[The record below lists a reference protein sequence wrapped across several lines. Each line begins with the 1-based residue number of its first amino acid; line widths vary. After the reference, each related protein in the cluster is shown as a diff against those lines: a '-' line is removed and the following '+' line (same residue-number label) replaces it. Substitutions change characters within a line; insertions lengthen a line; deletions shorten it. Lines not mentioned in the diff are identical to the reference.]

1 MRTKL
6 ILTILLG
13 LALWTV
19 VPVPVQA
26 CTEYVCEKKK
36 DNEEAYHNCIRDKKA
51 CLESKLQEVTAQ
63 KSTLSSTI
71 KIFTSKIAIQEVNI
85 TQTIAEIAKL
95 EREVDLLGQRI
106 ETLDFSLDQLT
117 GMLLARV
124 QHHYKQQKEQ
134 PSILVDLNRGIGGAT
149 THAKY
154 IQQASGQTAQIMHL
168 AEAQRQVYDQQK
180 DQKQIKQ
187 DQLAVK
193 QKLLQD
199 QKQELD
205 SQKAAQ
211 QRLLTQTQNSE
222 AEYQKQLAAVLAEYR
237 AIQAIISGG
246 GKENK
251 VGDVKAGDSVA
262 SVINGR
268 SCNSSNT
275 HLHFMVTKNGVAQNP
290 FTYLKSI
297 DARNCS
303 GSSCDSS
310 DGDAFNPSG
319 SWEWPV
325 AGPITLNQGYGST
338 WAVRHTWVSRIY
350 SLHNGIDINGSSST
364 VRAVADGTL
373 IRGVFSGGGGCAL
386 QYVKIKHADDL
397 ITWYLHVDY

>member
-1 MRTKL
+1 MTL
-6 ILTILLG
+6 
-13 LALWTV
+13 
-19 VPVPVQA
+19 PVQA
-26 CTEYVCEKKK
+26 CAEYVCEEKKG
-36 DNEEAYHNCIRDKKA
+36 DEVAYLNCIRDKKT
-51 CLESKLQEVTAQ
+51 CLEGKLHEVSAQ
-63 KSTLSSTI
+63 KSTLSNAI
-71 KIFTSKIAIQEVNI
+71 KVFTSKIAIQEVNI

-95 EREVDLLGQRI
+95 EREIDLLGQRI

-117 GMLLARV
+117 GMLLARI

-134 PSILVDLNRGIGGAT
+134 PSILVDLNRGVGGT
-149 THAKY
+149 TVQAKY

-168 AEAQRQVYDQQK
+168 AEAQRQIYDQQK
-180 DQKQIKQ
+180 DQKEIKQ

-211 QRLLTQTQNSE
+211 QKLLTQTQSSE
-222 AEYQKQLAAVLAEYR
+222 AEYQKQLAAVQAEYR

-251 VGDVKAGDSVA
+251 VGEVKAGDTVA

-303 GSSCDSS
+303 GSSCGGG
-310 DGDAFNPSG
+310 DGDTFNPSG

-338 WAVRHTWVSRIY
+338 WAVRQTWVSRIY
-350 SLHNGIDINGSSST
+350 SFHNGIDINGSSST

-397 ITWYLHVDY
+397 VTWYLHVDY

>member
-1 MRTKL
+1 MRIKL
-6 ILTILLG
+6 LLTIFLG
-13 LALWTV
+13 LGLWTATTS
-19 VPVPVQA
+19 PVHA
-26 CTEYVCEKKK
+26 CTEYVCEEKK
-36 DNEEAYHNCIRDKKA
+36 DDEEAYLTCIRDKKA
-51 CLESKLQEVTAQ
+51 CLEGKLQEVSAQ
-63 KSTLSSTI
+63 KTTLSSAI
-71 KIFTSKIAIQEVNI
+71 KVFSSKIAIQEVSI
-85 TQTIAEIAKL
+85 TQTIADIAKL

-117 GMLLARV
+117 AMLLARI

-134 PSILVDLNRGIGGAT
+134 PSILVDLNRGIGGAAVN
-149 THAKY
+149 AKY

-180 DQKQIKQ
+180 DQKQ
-187 DQLAVK
+187 VK
-193 QKLLQD
+193 QEELAAKQSLLQQ

-211 QRLLTQTQNSE
+211 QLLLTQTQNSE

-251 VGDVKAGDSVA
+251 VGDVKAGDNIA
-262 SVINGR
+262 SVISGR

-275 HLHFMVTKNGVAQNP
+275 HLHFMVTKDGAAQNP
-290 FTYLKSI
+290 FNYLKSI
-297 DARNCS
+297 DSRNCS

-325 AGPITLNQGYGST
+325 SGPITLNQGYGST

-350 SLHNGIDINGSSST
+350 SFHNGIDINGSSSS
-364 VRAVADGTL
+364 VKAVADGVL
-373 IRGVFSGGGGCAL
+373 IRGVFSGGGGCGL
-386 QYVKIKHADDL
+386 QYVKLEHNDGL
-397 ITWYLHVDY
+397 ITWYLHVNY